1 MIIYQSQNK
10 IIETGMTVDSFEK
23 VCDFSSLLFLAQLCT
38 KILFTHKNLSLFE
51 QGTMCSIIT

>member
-23 VCDFSSLLFLAQLCT
+23 VCDFSSLLFFFFSTAL
-38 KILFTHKNLSLFE
+38 
-51 QGTMCSIIT
+51 